1 MGATVREKLETFYKR
16 MELIGLEEQN
26 VIAAQKNLQL
36 NQDRYDIGAASS
48 LEFRNAQVNLT
59 RSQSTL
65 IVARYQSRITRLEL
79 EQLMGN
85 WEIPE

>member
-1 MGATVREKLETFYKR
+1 
-16 MELIGLEEQN
+16 MELIDLEEQN
-26 VIAAQKNLQL
+26 VVAAEKNLQL
-36 NQDRYDIGAASS
+36 NQDRYSIGAASS
-48 LEFRNAQVNLT
+48 LEFRDAQVNLI

-65 IVARYQSRITRLEL
+65 IVARFQARITRLEL